1 MNKKIIVAIIAFV
14 LVVGAVIGAYFIF
27 VPKAT
32 EGSKAVTI
40 EVIDDKGE
48 SREYSVKT
56 DALYLADA
64 MEDAGIT
71 YEAQDSYVNTVNG
84 ITADYNK
91 DKSYWAFYIN
101 DTYCNFGIFEQPVN
115 DGDSFKIEYTIYTE

>member
-1 MNKKIIVAIIAFV
+1 MNKKIIIAIIAFI
-14 LVVGAVIGAYFIF
+14 LVIAAVAGAYAVFG
-27 VPKAT
+27 PKTA
-32 EGSKAVTI
+32 EGSKAITI
-40 EVIDDKGE
+40 EVIDNKGE
-48 SREYSVKT
+48 SKKYEIKT

-71 YEAQDSYVNTVNG
+71 YEAQDTYVNTVNG